1 MMKGIVA
8 LLTLVAFSQG
18 RRFDYSNKEIFKNP
32 KVIGGEVVEPNSIPY
47 QLSIKNRGF
56 HFCGG
61 SIYDET
67 TAITAAHCC
76 VVINVDITTVVA
88 GDHNQLFPSKNEQI
102 LKIKK
107 VITNPD
113 FGTNGLNN
121 DICVLI
127 LEEPFVFNDKV
138 DKVKLPKQDQAFEG
152 KAVVSGWGSRIEGF
166 PGSFKLFKAELT
178 LLDSK
183 KCHQLFGDNFDE
195 TMICANGVDEMK
207 GSCHGD
213 SGGPLVCEGGVQ
225 CGLVSWGIRCGAPEY
240 PGVYVKLSHFIDWIK
255 EQL

>member
-107 VITNPD
+107 
-113 FGTNGLNN
+113 
-121 DICVLI
+121 
-127 LEEPFVFNDKV
+127 EPFVFNDKV

-183 KCHQLFGDNFDE
+183 KCHQLFGIISMK